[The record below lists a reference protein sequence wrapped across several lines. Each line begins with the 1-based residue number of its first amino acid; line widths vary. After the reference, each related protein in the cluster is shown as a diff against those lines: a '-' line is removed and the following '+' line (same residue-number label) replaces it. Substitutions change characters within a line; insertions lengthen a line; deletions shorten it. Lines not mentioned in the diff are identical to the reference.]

1 MIKQNKNCSLYDDK
15 DTLEDGIIIKAHSNS
30 DVKKYAE
37 KYNIS
42 QEDLLKLSIE
52 AVVKNKVP
60 FKVKTTIELD

>member
-1 MIKQNKNCSLYDDK
+1 MARTKKENVEAVACVLDCFDFIPQTTKNKF
-15 DTLEDGIIIKAHSNS
+15 
-30 DVKKYAE
+30 VKYAE